1 MRKGEEQDT
10 ELGML
15 THKWN
20 KLKVVLFCFSSDLAY
35 ILALWENSHVW
46 LGQTK
51 KAKLCYSLLNKAL
64 TGQKDTRSK
73 SIFEKGMEM
82 GIKSIKV
89 NKIELL
95 RSYFISAVSQY
106 MQEKIKTNICPGN
119 ESQFTNK
126 YYSARMGNS

>member
-1 MRKGEEQDT
+1 
-10 ELGML
+10 
-15 THKWN
+15 
-20 KLKVVLFCFSSDLAY
+20 
-35 ILALWENSHVW
+35 
-46 LGQTK
+46 
-51 KAKLCYSLLNKAL
+51 
-64 TGQKDTRSK
+64 
-73 SIFEKGMEM
+73 MEM

-126 YYSARMGNS
+126 YYSARMGNSQSAGGSSHTSELITAFHSTSFLVSVI